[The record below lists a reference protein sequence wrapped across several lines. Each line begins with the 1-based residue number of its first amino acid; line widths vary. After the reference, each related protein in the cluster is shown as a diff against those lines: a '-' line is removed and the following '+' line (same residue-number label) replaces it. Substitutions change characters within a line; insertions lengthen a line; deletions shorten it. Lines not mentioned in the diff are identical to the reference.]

1 MNVAQH
7 TVEFDVVLE
16 NGQKVGSME
25 SPALPMAG
33 DELRVDE
40 PHKQPIYE
48 VVRRVFEP
56 DNVTVIVRPV
66 NGDAPESPLSPFTRQ
81 APGAGGFQ

>member
-1 MNVAQH
+1 MNW
-7 TVEFDVVLE
+7 
-16 NGQKVGSME
+16 
-25 SPALPMAG
+25 
-33 DELRVDE
+33 RVDE

-66 NGDAPESPLSPFTRQ
+66 NGDAPESRLSPFTRQ